1 MVANHVEARQQPAE
15 IPKQVE
21 EEQTKGKLLGG
32 SGNDQ
37 SEGKVME
44 QSSGKAKMDELGEMK
59 NLPPLPNIPIPPQL
73 PIPQF
78 PLPPQIP
85 GFPIPQFPTDGR
97 RGAKG
102 LLTEGMVGNG
112 NGGIEGILGI
122 VGKPGNGSKKFIFST
137 GLGSCCT
144 MGSLKYGTVGSI
156 WLLKV
161 KGAGKLDCT
170 AEEEESDPKNCIVDG
185 FFSSNKRLDA
195 KHK

>member
-1 MVANHVEARQQPAE
+1 MV
-15 IPKQVE
+15 
-21 EEQTKGKLLGG
+21 
-32 SGNDQ
+32 GN
-37 SEGKVME
+37 
-44 QSSGKAKMDELGEMK
+44 
-59 NLPPLPNIPIPPQL
+59 
-73 PIPQF
+73 
-78 PLPPQIP
+78 
-85 GFPIPQFPTDGR
+85 
-97 RGAKG
+97 
-102 LLTEGMVGNG
+102 GNG

-156 WLLKV
+156 WLLRLE
-161 KGAGKLDCT
+161 GAF